1 MFQGSIVAL
10 VTPMTE
16 NGELDI
22 PCLRKLVELHI
33 EQGTDGIVVNGTTG
47 ENPTLTHAEKSKL
60 VEECVKISRG
70 RIPIIAGT
78 GTYSTQETIEL
89 TREAKEL
96 GADACILVTPY
107 YNRPTQ
113 EGLFQHFKKVT
124 ESVNI
129 PIVLYNVPG
138 RTGCDLLTETVARLS
153 QIPNIVALKDATGDL
168 PRAKALRE
176 AVGDK
181 IDLLSGDDPSALAFM
196 LQGGKGVISI
206 TSNLAPKKMHDMC
219 AAALTKN
226 FERAGELN
234 APLMSLHKAMIVEA
248 NPIPV
253 KWALQQMG
261 WIQDAIRLPLTKLS
275 EKNQSIVKDAMK
287 EGGLL

>member
-10 VTPMTE
+10 VTPMTK

-47 ENPTLTHAEKSKL
+47 ENPTLTHSEKSRL
-60 VEECVKISRG
+60 VAECVKVAAG

-78 GTYSTQETIEL
+78 GTYSTQESIEL
-89 TREAKEL
+89 TKEAMDL

-113 EGLFQHFKKVT
+113 EGLYQHYKKVAET
-124 ESVNI
+124 VPI
-129 PIVLYNVPG
+129 PIILYNVPG
-138 RTGCDLLTETVARLS
+138 RTGCDLLPETVARLS
-153 QIPNIVALKDATGDL
+153 QISNIVAIKDATGDL
-168 PRAKALRE
+168 TRCKALKE

-181 IDLLSGDDPSALAFM
+181 MDLLSGDDPSALAFM

-206 TSNLAPKKMHDMC
+206 TSNVAPKKMHEMC
-219 AAALTKN
+219 EAALARN
-226 FERAGELN
+226 IERAGELN
-234 APLMSLHKAMIVEA
+234 TPLMSLHKAMIVEA

-253 KWALQQMG
+253 KWVLHQMG
-261 WIQDAIRLPLTKLS
+261 WIEDAIRLPLTRLS
-275 EKNQSIVKDAMK
+275 EKNQPMVKNAMK